1 MEETRGGCSSLP
13 RPTQLDVEM
22 HSPSHPVPQGGAR
35 EVKQIDAP
43 APAAAPSVLETG
55 ERAYVAVFLQ
65 RFRTRLYS
73 LFHSGENTLSVDM
86 LLS

>member
-13 RPTQLDVEM
+13 RPTQLDVER

-35 EVKQIDAP
+35 EVKQIDPP

-55 ERAYVAVFLQ
+55 ERAYVAV

-86 LLS
+86 ILS